1 MNGLEEQ
8 ADNAKAREPHW
19 KSLSWRGTI
28 PPTSANDLHGLLSTS
43 ANGSHGTQRSGRL
56 LSTTFERS

>member
-19 KSLSWRGTI
+19 KSLLWLGTI
-28 PPTSANDLHGLLSTS
+28 PPTSAND
-43 ANGSHGTQRSGRL
+43 SHGTQRSGRL
-56 LSTTFERS
+56 LSTTF